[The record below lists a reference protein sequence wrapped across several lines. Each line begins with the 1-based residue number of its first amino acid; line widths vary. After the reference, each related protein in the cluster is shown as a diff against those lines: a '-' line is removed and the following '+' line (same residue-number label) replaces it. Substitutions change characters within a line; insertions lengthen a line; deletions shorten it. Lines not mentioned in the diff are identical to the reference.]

1 MLEWLKRH
9 AWKACS
15 RLKRLTGSN
24 PVLSAK
30 AITEVSSSSLDS
42 TSVIC
47 FCSAPPQAERDVGA
61 KRRNPERHSE
71 RKSGCRSKATKSG
84 KTTSCPTPIGHLSP
98 SRLPVKP
105 AMTAKAAG
113 KYASQRHKVSCA
125 SPLTWLAQLTLCWR
139 WPYIAPILSI
149 IFQI

>member
-47 FCSAPPQAERDVGA
+47 FCTAPPQAERDVGA
-61 KRRNPERHSE
+61 KRRNPERQHHA
-71 RKSGCRSKATKSG
+71 RPRSGIS
-84 KTTSCPTPIGHLSP
+84 PP

-105 AMTAKAAG
+105 AMMTKAAG

-125 SPLTWLAQLTLCWR
+125 SHVKGLAQLTLCWR
-139 WPYIAPILSI
+139 WPYIAPIFWPRFKLYHYISGE
-149 IFQI
+149 

>member
-47 FCSAPPQAERDVGA
+47 FCTAPPQAERDVGA

-71 RKSGCRSKATKSG
+71 RKAGCRSKATKSG

-98 SRLPVKP
+98 
-105 AMTAKAAG
+105 
-113 KYASQRHKVSCA
+113 
-125 SPLTWLAQLTLCWR
+125 
-139 WPYIAPILSI
+139 
-149 IFQI
+149 FQIAGQAGNDDKGCRQIRQPAAQSKLREPRQRARAAYFVLAMAIYSPDFLAAI